1 MKFSEL
7 PYKRVDFEEIE
18 KIYEDLIQRAEA
30 AKSGEELFAVHKER
44 YEMQKE
50 VSTNFIIAHIR
61 RDLNTADEFYTTE
74 MDYYDEKLPV
84 LSGYDVRYEK
94 ILYDSPYREF
104 LEEKLGKVTFKNMEL
119 SFKSFDE
126 KLIPLSQEENQLVS
140 RYTKLIASAKIPFQ
154 GEEYNLSL
162 MTPFTT
168 SKDRE
173 VRKSA
178 WKAVSEYFL
187 SVTDEIDEIYD
198 LLVKNRTE
206 QARMM
211 GYENFVE
218 LGYYRMGRNC
228 YDQEMVD
235 NFRKQVKQY
244 FVPFV
249 EKLHQKRK
257 NRLGLDALKYY
268 DSGVYFENGNPT
280 PSGTP
285 EEILQAGQEMY
296 HELSKETAEFFDYMM
311 GHELFEVLGKKN
323 KRAGG
328 YMTFISEYKFP
339 FIFANFNGT
348 SGDVNVITHECGHAF
363 QRYLV
368 RNEEI
373 EEFTNLTMET
383 AEIHSMAMEYF
394 TYQWMEKFFG
404 ERGADYRDMH
414 FMDSVIFIPYGSMVD
429 EFQHIVYANPD
440 MTPAERKAVWAQ
452 LEKEYRP
459 SMDYEDDAFF
469 ATGGFWQ
476 KQGHIF
482 QSPFYYIDYVLA
494 GVCAMQF
501 KGMMEENFKDA
512 WERYM
517 TFCKMAARD
526 FFVQEIAAV
535 GLASPF
541 EDGCMKKLVA
551 SLGKGI
557 EF

>member
-7 PYKRVDFEEIE
+7 PYNRVDFEEIE
-18 KIYEDLIQRAEA
+18 RIYEDLIVRAGEA
-30 AKSGEELFAVHKER
+30 GSGEELFAVHKER
-44 YEMQKE
+44 YKMQRE
-50 VSTNFIIAHIR
+50 VSTNFLIAHIR
-61 RDLNTADEFYTTE
+61 RDLDTTDEFYNKE
-74 MDYYDEKLPV
+74 MEYYDEKLPV
-84 LSGYDVRYEK
+84 LSGYDLRYEK
-94 ILYDSPYREF
+94 ILFESPYRKY
-104 LEEKLGKVTFKNMEL
+104 LEEKLGPVTFKNMEL

-140 RYTKLIASAKIPFQ
+140 RYTKLIASAEIPFD
-154 GEEYNLSL
+154 GEVYNLSL

-168 SKDRE
+168 SSDRE
-173 VRKSA
+173 VRKRA
-178 WKAVSEYFL
+178 WKAVSDYFL

-228 YDQEMVD
+228 YDKDMVE
-235 NFRKQVKQY
+235 NFRKQVKEY

-249 EKLHQKRK
+249 EKLHEKRK
-257 NRLGLDALKYY
+257 ERLNIEALKYY
-268 DSGVYFENGNPT
+268 DTGVYFEEGNPA
-280 PSGTP
+280 PQGTP
-285 EEILQAGQEMY
+285 EEILKAGQEMY
-296 HELSKETAEFFDYMM
+296 HELSKETAEYFDYMM
-311 GHELFEVLGKKN
+311 EHELFEVLGRKN

-328 YMTFISEYKFP
+328 YMTFISGYKFP

-368 RNEEI
+368 KDEEI

-383 AEIHSMAMEYF
+383 AETHSMSMEYF
-394 TYQWMEKFFG
+394 TYQWMDQFFG
-404 ERGADYRDMH
+404 DRAEDYRDMH
-414 FMDSVIFIPYGSMVD
+414 FMDSVIFIPYGTMVD
-429 EFQHIVYANPD
+429 EFQHHVYENPE
-440 MTPAERKAVWAQ
+440 MTPAERKKLWAR

-459 SMDYEDDAFF
+459 SMDYEADPFF
-469 ATGGFWQ
+469 AAGGFWQ

-501 KGMMEENFKDA
+501 KGIMEEDFGKA
-512 WERYM
+512 WDGYI
-517 TFCKMAARD
+517 TLCKMAAKD
-526 FFVQEIAAV
+526 FFVNAIKRV
-535 GLASPF
+535 GLRSPF
-541 EDGCMKKLVA
+541 EDGCMENLVQMLES
-551 SLGKGI
+551 SL
-557 EF
+557 